1 MPAFASAA
9 RVPASWSLTL
19 SRSAAGAIRRRLA
32 QTVALVPGDE
42 TVDDRVEVAG
52 FHELRELVLLEVD
65 PLVGDPRFRI
75 VVGADLLASVAG
87 ANCRATCQGQG
98 RLLLGHA
105 RSGSAGAA

>member
-52 FHELRELVLLEVD
+52 FHELGELVVLEVD
-65 PLVGDPRFRI
+65 PVVGASRSRI
-75 VVGADLLASVAG
+75 VVGADLLASVSG
-87 ANCRATCQGQG
+87 ANGRGTCQAQVSLLRGQ
-98 RLLLGHA
+98 
-105 RSGSAGAA
+105 